1 MTFDSKEIRS
11 WKKVYECD
19 LDNIIIE
26 LKEAISEA
34 SVVILSGVVGA
45 SKTTFTKKFIG
56 DTEQA
61 MSPTYS
67 IINDSGEVV
76 HADFYRLESREEII
90 HLEIPLYL
98 EDKKYFLVEWGKDY
112 IYDISREV
120 GDSYKYYELEITV
133 NEKKEDHASQA
144 TRNFALNQIKF

>member
-1 MTFDSKEIRS
+1 MSLNSKEVRS
-11 WKKVYECD
+11 WRKVYECD

-26 LKEAISEA
+26 LKEAIAENA
-34 SVVILSGVVGA
+34 VVILSGVVGA
-45 SKTTFTKKFIG
+45 GKTTFTKKFIG
-56 DTEQA
+56 DTDQA

-98 EDKKYFLVEWGKDY
+98 EGKKYFLVEWGIDY
-112 IYDISREV
+112 AYDIAREV
-120 GDSYKYYELEITV
+120 GDEYKYYELEITV
-133 NEKKEDHASQA
+133 NDKKDESMPEA
-144 TRNFALNQIKF
+144 TRNVFLKSLEI